1 MFTLSELF
9 DSTPIGPISLNY
21 PVPSNSRGNVE
32 ARFKDGVYT
41 AIIDC
46 AGADKSKFNVRVTK
60 SNELVVSYPH
70 TDGYRCRPFA
80 YYFPL
85 HQLSVTGTEANYVD
99 GVLTVVLSTQKPTDT
114 THKIHVN

>member
-1 MFTLSELF
+1 MFALSELF
-9 DSTPIGPISLNY
+9 DTAPFGLNY

-60 SNELVVSYPH
+60 SNELVVSYPQ
-70 TDGYRCRPFA
+70 TEGYRCRPFA

-85 HQLSVTGTEANYVD
+85 HQLSVTGTEASYTD
-99 GVLTVVLSTQKPTDT
+99 GVLTITLSTQKPTDT
-114 THKIHVN
+114 THTIHVN